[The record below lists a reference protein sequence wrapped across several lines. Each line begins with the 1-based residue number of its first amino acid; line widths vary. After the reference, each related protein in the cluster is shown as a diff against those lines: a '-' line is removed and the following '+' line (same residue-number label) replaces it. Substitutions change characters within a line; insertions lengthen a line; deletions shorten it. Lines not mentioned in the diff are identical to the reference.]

1 MKYLYEGNPEK
12 YAQDI
17 ISSLE
22 LIPPIDIEKVC
33 DSYDIKIYYE
43 NINSAEAFLIVA
55 NGKKRER
62 KKFCVNGNTIQ

>member
-22 LIPPIDIEKVC
+22 LIPSIDIEKVC

-55 NGKKRER
+55 NGKKR
-62 KKFCVNGNTIQ
+62 VDPL